1 MINPSDFFN
10 LLKKD
15 INFFTGVPDSTLKE
29 ICAYITQNTNK
40 EEHIITANEGNAIA
54 LASGYHLATNKIPLV
69 YMQNS
74 GLGNAVNPLTSL
86 TDKEVYEIPIL
97 LIIGWR
103 GQPGIKDEPQHIK
116 KGKITL
122 DLLNILDI
130 PFEIVNKEFDI
141 AKKQIKKIISK
152 IKETNSPCAL
162 VIEKKTFE
170 EYKLIEK
177 NDFESSRE
185 EAIEI
190 ILNNLKENDIVV
202 STTGKTSREVYELRE
217 KNNIGHENDFLT
229 VGSMGHTSS
238 IGLGIALNKKNR
250 KVIVLDG
257 DGSAIMHMGSLAING
272 ELNPN
277 NLKHIILN
285 NGAHDSVGG
294 QPSVGFN
301 INFPEIAKNCNY
313 KEIFNVKNKEEL
325 KKALPLFLNNN
336 QLSLLEIKVKKGAR
350 KDLGRPK
357 TTPIENKKDFM
368 KFLK

>member
-10 LLKKD
+10 LLKKE
-15 INFFTGVPDSTLKE
+15 IGFFTGVPDSTLKE
-29 ICAYITQNTNK
+29 ICAYITQNTTD

-54 LASGYHLATNKIPLV
+54 LASGYHLATRKISLV

-86 TDKEVYEIPIL
+86 CDKEVYRLPL
-97 LIIGWR
+97 LLMIGWR
-103 GQPGIKDEPQHIK
+103 GQPGIKDEPQHVK
-116 KGKITL
+116 KGRITL
-122 DLLNILDI
+122 DLLKTLEI
-130 PFEIVNKEFDI
+130 PYEIINKDFNI
-141 AKKQIKKIISK
+141 AKEQIQKMMSK

-162 VIEKKTFE
+162 IIEKKTFE
-170 EYKLIEK
+170 EYKLT
-177 NDFESSRE
+177 NNNNFELSRE
-185 EAIEI
+185 DAVDI
-190 ILNNLKENDIVV
+190 ILNNLKESDVVV

-217 KNNIGHENDFLT
+217 KYGVGHKKDFLT

-238 IGLGIALNKKNR
+238 IGLGIALNKKDR

-257 DGSAIMHMGSLAING
+257 DGSVIMHMGSLGIIG

-277 NLKHIILN
+277 NLKHVVLN

-294 QPSVGFN
+294 QPSVGLN
-301 INFPEIAKNCNY
+301 INLSEIAKNCNY
-313 KEIFNVKNKEEL
+313 KETFSVKTKEEL
-325 KKALPLFLNNN
+325 QKILPDFLNNN
-336 QLSLLEIKVKKGAR
+336 KLSFLEIKIKKGAR

-368 KFLK
+368 DFLR